1 MTHPANCTS
10 LGRELV
16 TDTSEVH
23 TPYAFIGVPFGPPYE
38 PADVHVAAGAAD
50 AVRAVTYR
58 YQYAT
63 DRTRYDFDYGA
74 AIFPDDNASVS
85 DCGDVEGDVRN
96 PDDIA
101 QRATEAIKP
110 LVRVGVV
117 PLASPPAEHRFV
129 IPIDCDD
136 WDPSI
141 APAVGWPE
149 PGGLTHV
156 QIATILRR
164 LAAANRVVAAIIT
177 ESQPA
182 LDHNAITAQTIARL
196 FVNVIDR
203 SRCRCVL
210 VAPESRGQGTMSDT
224 NAKAGP
230 QRAAAPGIKRT
241 RPPALQD
248 SACFASRAERLCTSV
263 RVLCGDRAAHLLTAH
278 GLGHFEFRL
287 ARRKALAS
295 DLPAESIGVRALPTA
310 SRADHF
316 SALLGKPGGERF
328 CGAWPAGSGCG
339 VVPPL
344 TVMLCWAYA
353 SSYTISLRYPQRMK
367 DPAASGT

>member
-1 MTHPANCTS
+1 MTHPANCTF

-50 AVRAVTYR
+50 AVRAVTSR

-129 IPIDCDD
+129 ITIDCDD

-149 PGGLTHV
+149 PGGTHLCTDRDDSAPARGR
-156 QIATILRR
+156 QPGCRR
-164 LAAANRVVAAIIT
+164 HHYRVST
-177 ESQPA
+177 RP
-182 LDHNAITAQTIARL
+182 R
-196 FVNVIDR
+196 
-203 SRCRCVL
+203 
-210 VAPESRGQGTMSDT
+210 
-224 NAKAGP
+224 P
-230 QRAAAPGIKRT
+230 QRDHSSND
-241 RPPALQD
+241 RPPVRERHRPQQVPLRPR
-248 SACFASRAERLCTSV
+248 SA
-263 RVLCGDRAAHLLTAH
+263 
-278 GLGHFEFRL
+278 
-287 ARRKALAS
+287 
-295 DLPAESIGVRALPTA
+295 
-310 SRADHF
+310 
-316 SALLGKPGGERF
+316 GE
-328 CGAWPAGSGCG
+328 
-339 VVPPL
+339 
-344 TVMLCWAYA
+344 
-353 SSYTISLRYPQRMK
+353 
-367 DPAASGT
+367 